1 MNPYAKGALI
11 VLASA
16 LGAGAAM
23 AATTHDPWAITV
35 AVIMNLSATTV
46 ALITQ
51 SPIPRKE
58 WTPEERAAVIAA
70 PAVQSKGSP

>member
-1 MNPYAKGALI
+1 MNPYIKGAVI
-11 VLASA
+11 ILASA

-35 AVIMNLSATTV
+35 AVVMNLSATTI

-51 SPIPRKE
+51 SPLPRKE
-58 WTPEERAAVIAA
+58 WTEEERAKNVA
-70 PAVQSKGSP
+70 PSPPETKP